1 MEIENIPVE
10 QLIADCMEQYGTY
23 VLEERQIPDFR
34 DGLKPVQR
42 RILWTMYEDNNK
54 WNSRFTK
61 CAATVGNTIA
71 RYHPHGDIGSYGAL
85 TKLAGLPI
93 PKNKKLF
100 YGPGAS
106 YPLIEGYGNFG
117 SIDGDNPAAMRYPE
131 ARLSY
136 LAENLFRLI
145 SVGKTIPNYM
155 NTRQEPLFLPSSVPF
170 LLLNGVSGIAVGT
183 TTDIPP
189 HNLKEI
195 CDTLKLCIKSDKAPS
210 LKRILKCIKGPDW
223 TYGGTIRDDEGMH
236 GMYATGKG
244 RVNWGLDAEI
254 TKSGKAYQVT
264 VTGIPPR
271 FSLPR
276 FIAKMGNKQ
285 GVKSV
290 NKLDVSDTLKVVIL
304 VNSASLAEGILDTTI
319 PVTYVWNVCT
329 RKKDS
334 VDFMATNL
342 SSFLTMWVDYLIAT
356 QTLFFKKE
364 LKRIKGNMS
373 VIQIK
378 RMAAK
383 HLKQV
388 IAGIQDENDAKLKKV
403 LKTDEEGIGIVKGM
417 SLGSLSGKSQKAFKK
432 AYVNE
437 KKEFVLTKDQLANIQ
452 DFLIDFFTEISK
464 FSRPRKT
471 RVIKP

>member
-1 MEIENIPVE
+1 MEIENVPVE
-10 QLIADCMEQYGTY
+10 QLIAECMEQYGTY

-42 RILWTMYEDNNK
+42 RILWTMYEDNNR

-61 CAATVGNTIA
+61 CAATVGNAIA
-71 RYHPHGDIGSYGAL
+71 RYHPHSDQSLYGAL

-93 PKNKKLF
+93 PKNKKIF
-100 YGPGAS
+100 YGPGAP

-145 SVGKTIPNYM
+145 TVGKTIPNYM

-170 LLLNGVSGIAVGT
+170 LLLNGASGIAVGT
-183 TTDIPP
+183 TMDIPP
-189 HNLKEI
+189 HNLKEV
-195 CDTLKLCIKSDKAPS
+195 CAALKLCIKTDKPPS
-210 LKRILKCIKGPDW
+210 LKRILKHIKGPDW
-223 TYGGTIRDDEGMH
+223 TYGGTIRDDKDMRD
-236 GMYATGKG
+236 MYATGKG
-244 RVNWGLDAEI
+244 RVNWGLDTEVV
-254 TKSGKAYQVT
+254 KSGKTYQVLI
-264 VTGIPPR
+264 TGIPPR
-271 FSLPR
+271 FNLPK
-276 FIAKMGNKQ
+276 FITKIGNKP

-290 NKLDVSDTLKVVIL
+290 NKLDVSDTLKIVVS
-304 VNSASLAEGILDTTI
+304 VNSASLAEGIADTNI
-319 PVTYVWNVCT
+319 PVTYAWNVCT

-334 VDFMATNL
+334 VDFMPTNL
-342 SSFLTMWVDYLIAT
+342 SSFLTMWVDYLLAT

-364 LKRIKGNMS
+364 LRRIKDNMT

-388 IAGIQDENDAKLKKV
+388 IAGIQDEDDAKLKKV

-417 SLGSLSGKSQKAFKK
+417 SLGSLSKASQKGLKK
-432 AYVNE
+432 TYVKE
-437 KKEFVLTKDQLANIQ
+437 KKEFVLTKSQLANIQ
-452 DFLIDFFTEISK
+452 DFLIDFFTEVSK

-471 RVIKP
+471 KVIKA